1 MLKISPDRYKTL
13 PATENEKE
21 QYQSKFYSKS
31 SGELMATKNLD
42 WKSRNNLFHSPDW
55 VSAQKVR
62 LRHTVFWKKRVHKNF
77 AKFAE
82 KCLFI

>member
-42 WKSRNNLFHSPDW
+42 
-55 VSAQKVR
+55 
-62 LRHTVFWKKRVHKNF
+62 
-77 AKFAE
+77 
-82 KCLFI
+82 